1 MRKNKIEGKIE
12 NSGRK
17 KELQEPIVVTF
28 KVEKEKLKDVRKRYG
43 NGLNRVLRDFLH
55 KL

>member
-1 MRKNKIEGKIE
+1 MRKNKIEGRIA

-17 KELQEPIVVTF
+17 KELQNPIVVTF
-28 KVEKEKLKDVRKRYG
+28 KVEKEKLTDVRKRHG
-43 NGLNRVLRDFLH
+43 IGLNRLLREFFN

>member
-1 MRKNKIEGKIE
+1 MRKNKIEGKIA

-17 KELQEPIVVTF
+17 KELQDPIVVTF
-28 KVEKEKLKDVRKRYG
+28 KVEREKLSEVKKRHG
-43 NGLNRVLRDFLH
+43 NGLNRLLRDYLN